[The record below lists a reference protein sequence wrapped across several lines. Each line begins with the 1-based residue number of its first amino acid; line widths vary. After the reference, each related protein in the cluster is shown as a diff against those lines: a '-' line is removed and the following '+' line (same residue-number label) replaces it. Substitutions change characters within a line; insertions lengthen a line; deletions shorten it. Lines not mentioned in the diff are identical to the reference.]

1 MKPYRVAA
9 DVADLPTVT
18 FGQRG
23 LLWWGTLFFCIIEG
37 WTLAIIVGAYYYV
50 RQGSANWP
58 PVDTPLPSLGVGTI
72 QLVVML
78 VSLIPIYLADRAAR
92 RLDKPTVRLWL
103 TVASVLLIAIAVLR
117 WFEFWSLNVR
127 WDTNAYGSAEW
138 NVLGW
143 HATLIAVELG
153 ELIGMAAVMYRANVP
168 VKYMSDTA
176 DLALYYYYLIL
187 VWVPLYVIAYWVP
200 RMF

>member
-1 MKPYRVAA
+1 MKPMRIAA
-9 DVADLPTVT
+9 DVAELPTVT
-18 FGQRG
+18 FGYRS
-23 LLWWGTLFFCIIEG
+23 LLWWGTLAFVVIEG

-50 RQGSANWP
+50 RQNFAHWP
-58 PVDTPLPSLGVGTI
+58 PTRTPEPSLLVPTI

-78 VSLIPIYLADRAAR
+78 ASLVPVYLADRAAR

-103 TVASVLLIAIAVLR
+103 TVAALMLIAIAVLR

-153 ELIGMAAVMYRANVP
+153 ELVGMAAVMYRARVP
-168 VKYMSDTA
+168 VKLMSDTS
-176 DLALYYYYLIL
+176 DMALYYYYLIL

-200 RMF
+200 RFF

>member
-1 MKPYRVAA
+1 MKPFRVAA

-23 LLWWGTLFFCIIEG
+23 LLWWGTLFFVIIEG
-37 WTLAIIVGAYYYV
+37 WTLSIIVGAYYYV
-50 RQGSANWP
+50 RQGSVHWP
-58 PVDTPLPSLGVGTI
+58 PLHTPLPSLTLPTI
-72 QLVVML
+72 QLLVML
-78 VSLIPIYLADRAAR
+78 ASMIPIYFADRAAR
-92 RLDKPTVRLWL
+92 RLDKPAVRLCL
-103 TVASVLLIAIAVLR
+103 TVGALLLMLIAVLR
-117 WFEFWSLNVR
+117 WFEFGSLNVR
-127 WDTNAYGSAEW
+127 WDSNAYGSAEW

-143 HATLIAVELG
+143 HATLIAIELG

-200 RMF
+200 RLF